1 MRASIKDPIMTR
13 RFDTPSVSRAAC
25 PLFRAPVAV
34 GLPSSIQREGSA
46 RRGVFASG
54 RVSASLMGL
63 ALLLGAV
70 ACQGSE
76 PAPRVQPEPPQA
88 QAPAVAPRPAAA
100 SAPVGLAKYD
110 DSPAPEAHAAPP
122 SPAATRSGAAPA
134 SAVPALNAASSP
146 SAEVPAAADAP
157 AKAGGQTVQGAV
169 VTEEPFSVWLQ
180 AVSPVA
186 AGPAT
191 VEAVLVA
198 KPPYHCNAEYP
209 HKFKLGAAP
218 AGLSYPE
225 ATVKGA
231 QVTAE
236 RSVLRIPVQAQSPGK
251 ATVSGTLQFSVC
263 TEERCLVEKRDLSL
277 NLEVK

>member
-1 MRASIKDPIMTR
+1 MRAGIKDPIMIRRIETR
-13 RFDTPSVSRAAC
+13 SAPPAAVS
-25 PLFRAPVAV
+25 PLFRA
-34 GLPSSIQREGSA
+34 LGSA
-46 RRGVFASG
+46 G
-54 RVSASLMGL
+54 RMGSVSLMGL
-63 ALLLGAV
+63 AVLLGALS
-70 ACQGSE
+70 CQSE
-76 PAPRVQPEPPQA
+76 GTPSVQAEPPKA
-88 QAPAVAPRPAAA
+88 QAPVASSPSVPA
-100 SAPVGLAKYD
+100 SPSGQVGLAKYEEGK
-110 DSPAPEAHAAPP
+110 SGAASPSAAPAPEPGASAAAAPIP
-122 SPAATRSGAAPA
+122 
-134 SAVPALNAASSP
+134 
-146 SAEVPAAADAP
+146 AADAP
-157 AKAGGQTVQGAV
+157 AKAAAGQTVQGVA

-186 AGPAT
+186 AGGPAT

-263 TEERCLVEKRDLSL
+263 TDERCLVEKRDLAL

>member
-25 PLFRAPVAV
+25 PLLRAPIAV
-34 GLPSSIQREGSA
+34 GLPSSVQREGSA

-54 RVSASLMGL
+54 RVSGGLMGL
-63 ALLLGAV
+63 ALWLGAV

-88 QAPAVAPRPAAA
+88 PAVAPRPAPA

-110 DSPAPEAHAAPP
+110 DSAASEAHAAPP
-122 SPAATRSGAAPA
+122 SPAAARAGAAPA
-134 SAVPALNAASSP
+134 SAAPALKAASSP

-157 AKAGGQTVQGAV
+157 AKAGGPTVQGAV